1 MEFIGFIR
9 EQDKNI
15 STAKPLNEMFTAI
28 SNDAILV
35 NKVINYLK
43 NGAFVT
49 GAMSYIYDDENKP
62 IGNLDYFTDGH
73 LVWPIYYPYYLEKY
87 KHFSLDPILIDHL
100 LKNNFSMPP
109 VSEDRLAEID
119 REFSKEWS
127 KRST

>member
-1 MEFIGFIR
+1 MKFIGFIK

-15 STAKPLNEMFTAI
+15 STAKLFNEMFTST
-28 SNDAILV
+28 SNDEILV
-35 NKVINYLK
+35 HKVINYLK

-73 LVWPIYYPYYLEKY
+73 LIWPVYYPYYLEKY
-87 KHFSLDPILIDHL
+87 KNFSLDPLLTAHL
-100 LKNNFSMPP
+100 LKNKFSIPT
-109 VSEDRLAEID
+109 VSEDRIAQID